1 MHQKL
6 TCQSSENQG
15 TRAYNAASAFCEKKK
30 KQKPLTLL
38 YLMSIQMTRW
48 TLRAAALNC
57 EPSIEL

>member
-30 KQKPLTLL
+30 KAEATYIVISDVDPDDTMDITSCRSKL
-38 YLMSIQMTRW
+38 
-48 TLRAAALNC
+48 
-57 EPSIEL
+57 